1 MHKEIEVISGY
12 KFAEISDIIFSGT
25 FLKSQRESLYRKDN
39 VKDNSN
45 EHFISGQ
52 YINIRT
58 KNFKLKE
65 NDIIFCKTD
74 YIYELFSILK
84 NSANLKI

>member
-12 KFAEISDIIFSGT
+12 KFAEIWTLYSQNIFKIS
-25 FLKSQRESLYRKDN
+25 KISLYRKDN

-58 KNFKLKE
+58 K
-65 NDIIFCKTD
+65 
-74 YIYELFSILK
+74 IL
-84 NSANLKI
+84 N